1 MSHAVHAVAERI
13 GARAWGAA
21 VGLALVTVGCLFS
34 DHLMAGTV
42 CAFAMVFAC
51 GVTAGAQLVA
61 RKF

>member
-21 VGLALVTVGCLFS
+21 AFLAIVTLLLAANDEIRLAVGCGLAT
-34 DHLMAGTV
+34 
-42 CAFAMVFAC
+42 VFAC
-51 GVTAGAQLVA
+51 GVTAGAHLVA